1 MSVSGIFSSSLIDTQ
16 SVQSQMQQVQQ
27 EFQQLGKDLQSGN
40 LSAAQADFVTLQQSG
55 PQTISTS
62 SSQSS
67 NPIAQAFNQL
77 GKDLQ
82 SGNVSAAQQDYA
94 TIQKDFQS
102 QASSSQATAGHHHH
116 HHASGGSGG
125 SGGNEIS
132 QLMGTLGQSLQ
143 SGNLTSAQQAYSTLQ
158 QEFQQFAQNSGQ
170 TQASLQSASPS
181 VSLNA

>member
-94 TIQKDFQS
+94 TIQQDFQN

-116 HHASGGSGG
+116 HHGGRGSGE
-125 SGGNEIS
+125 NEIN
-132 QLMGTLGQSLQ
+132 QLIDQLGQSLQ
-143 SGNLTSAQQAYSTLQ
+143 SGNLSSAQQAYSTLQ
-158 QEFQQFAQNSGQ
+158 QDFQQFAQSNGQ
-170 TQASLQSASPS
+170 GQVSLQSGSNS
-181 VSLNA
+181 VPVSA